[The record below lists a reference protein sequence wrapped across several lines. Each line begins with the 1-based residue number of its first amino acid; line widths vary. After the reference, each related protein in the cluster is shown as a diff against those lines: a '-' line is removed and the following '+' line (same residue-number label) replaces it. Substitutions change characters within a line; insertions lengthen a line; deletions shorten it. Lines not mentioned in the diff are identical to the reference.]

1 MQSTS
6 SVHSPSATAEHHG
19 HDHDPNLAH
28 HFESHAQQLSAG
40 KLGMWLF
47 LVQEILFFSG
57 LFCAY
62 AIYRA
67 NHPEIFAY
75 ADHFLDRKLGAINTA
90 ILIFSSF
97 TMAWAVRAVQ
107 LRQKQ
112 LATALLAITV
122 ACACGFLGIKY
133 VEYHHKFHDGLLWGR
148 HYKPTAEALESVRE
162 SGEAAGDALAG
173 SKSVGTDLHA
183 AADATHAEGSYR
195 PPAVSTNGAA
205 DPRVSEQAKR
215 MGAPNNVHPDEPPA
229 SAASFHAPRNVH
241 IFFGIYFAMT
251 GLHAIHIIA
260 GIGVIIWMIVRL
272 RRGDF
277 DTGYYGPVEYTGLY
291 WHLVD
296 LVWIYLFPLLYLIH

>member
-1 MQSTS
+1 
-6 SVHSPSATAEHHG
+6 
-19 HDHDPNLAH
+19 
-28 HFESHAQQLSAG
+28 
-40 KLGMWLF
+40 MWLF

-62 AIYRA
+62 AIYRS

-75 ADHFLDRKLGAINTA
+75 ADHFLDRKLGAINTVV
-90 ILIFSSF
+90 LIFSSF

-112 LATALLAITV
+112 LATWLLSITV
-122 ACACGFLGIKY
+122 LCAFGFLGVKY

-148 HYKPTAEALESVRE
+148 HYKPSQEAVDMVSEHVSVP
-162 SGEAAGDALAG
+162 GLATTKPTTT
-173 SKSVGTDLHA
+173 S
-183 AADATHAEGSYR
+183 AEGLE
-195 PPAVSTNGAA
+195 ATGH
-205 DPRVSEQAKR
+205 
-215 MGAPNNVHPDEPPA
+215 VHPTEQPKE
-229 SAASFHAPRNVH
+229 ASFHAPHNVH

-251 GLHAIHIIA
+251 GLHGIHILA
-260 GIGVIIWMIVRL
+260 GIGVILWMILRL

>member
-1 MQSTS
+1 MKLMEHT
-6 SVHSPSATAEHHG
+6 SATPEPRGHGAEHAPG
-19 HDHDPNLAH
+19 HDRNLAH
-28 HFESHAQQLSAG
+28 HFASHAQQLSAG

-47 LVQEILFFSG
+47 LVQEVLFFSG

-62 AIYRA
+62 AIYRS

-90 ILIFSSF
+90 VLIFSSF

-122 ACACGFLGIKY
+122 LCACGFLGVKF

-148 HYKPTAEALESVRE
+148 HYKPSIEAQEAV
-162 SGEAAGDALAG
+162 GEHVMVPGLATSTKTMATPAGHMEASDHVHPAG
-173 SKSVGTDLHA
+173 P
-183 AADATHAEGSYR
+183 
-195 PPAVSTNGAA
+195 PPA
-205 DPRVSEQAKR
+205 
-215 MGAPNNVHPDEPPA
+215 A
-229 SAASFHAPRNVH
+229 SIHAPHNVH

-251 GLHAIHIIA
+251 GLHAIHILI
-260 GIGVIIWMIVRL
+260 GIGVIIWMIL
-272 RRGDF
+272 RVQRGDF
-277 DTGYYGPVEYTGLY
+277 DDGYYGPVEYTGLY

-296 LVWIYLFPLLYLIH
+296 LVWIYFFPLLYLIH